1 MKVDNPGH
9 KRIYYTYIIDVLL
22 HNTIFYDIFYLNITK
37 KLIIVKLMYVRAVYI
52 HFIAKN

>member
-52 HFIAKN
+52 HFIA